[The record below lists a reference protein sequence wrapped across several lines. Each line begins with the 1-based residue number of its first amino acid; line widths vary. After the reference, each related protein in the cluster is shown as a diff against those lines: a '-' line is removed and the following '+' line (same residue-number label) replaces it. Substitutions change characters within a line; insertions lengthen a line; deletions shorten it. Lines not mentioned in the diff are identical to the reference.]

1 MYTGKYPRWFT
12 DNALG
17 LRPRALSETTSRI
30 FPVYTGYLGYNLY
43 IYMYIHAT
51 YTHIHNTYC
60 RKFVLFYIPS
70 VSMEC
75 VLLPIDWCSVLLQTL
90 TWTNCSRNCGRRKV
104 ERTGTDCYGRPSSH
118 RSLRTRAREERRRR
132 STLW

>member
-43 IYMYIHAT
+43 IYNYNIIYNPGHWDDGEFAAVNRVWADTIFGSYIHGAAAVESIAMDGQSIGSKVAAAV
-51 YTHIHNTYC
+51 THN
-60 RKFVLFYIPS
+60 S
-70 VSMEC
+70 VT
-75 VLLPIDWCSVLLQTL
+75 IG
-90 TWTNCSRNCGRRKV
+90 TW
-104 ERTGTDCYGRPSSH
+104 
-118 RSLRTRAREERRRR
+118 
-132 STLW
+132 